1 MSKKELLSESQI
13 RRFMT
18 LANLEPLAKNVLS
31 EKKEVEEEGMYEEEK
46 KKKEEEAKK
55 KEEAKEKKEE
65 VKMEESLS
73 EEMEEEESE
82 PEDAEMP
89 EMEDEEEPEG
99 GEDEEGDMAASGS
112 VEDKVEQI
120 VNLVMDLAGVQ
131 GKVMRDEEGAE
142 EPSEEPMEEAGYGDG
157 LEEMDPTPTKQLS
170 EDALVEAVLAR
181 VTARLVQEAKKKA
194 PAKKETPEQKMK
206 RMKAEKAKK
215 KKTLEEA
222 TSAEGGGPL
231 LKQGKNKYDVYKG
244 HADMAYAKGKE
255 GKGGHQMEP
264 LAAKAEHS
272 VTHGGKNLATL
283 GGNKTK
289 V

>member
-46 KKKEEEAKK
+46 EKKKEEEG
-55 KEEAKEKKEE
+55 
-65 VKMEESLS
+65 KMEESLS
-73 EEMEEEESE
+73 EEMEGEESE
-82 PEDAEMP
+82 PSGADADTEAEMP
-89 EMEDEEEPEG
+89 ELEDEEAEGEEG
-99 GEDEEGDMAASGS
+99 GMAADGS

-131 GKVMRDEEGAE
+131 GKVMRDEEDAE
-142 EPSEEPMEEAGYGDG
+142 EAPEEPMEEAGYGDG

-194 PAKKETPEQKMK
+194 PAKKETPEEKMK
-206 RMKAEKAKK
+206 RLKAEKAKK

-264 LAAKAEHS
+264 LTAKAEHS

>member
-31 EKKEVEEEGMYEEEK
+31 EKKDVEEEGMYEEEK
-46 KKKEEEAKK
+46 KKKEE
-55 KEEAKEKKEE
+55 AKEKKEE
-65 VKMEESLS
+65 GKMEESLS

-99 GEDEEGDMAASGS
+99 GEDEEGGMAADAS
-112 VEDKVEQI
+112 VEDQVEQI
-120 VNLVMDLAGVQ
+120 VNLVMKLANVQ
-131 GKVMRDEEGAE
+131 GKVMRDEEGMEEPSE
-142 EPSEEPMEEAGYGDG
+142 EPSEEPMDEAGYGDM
-157 LEEMDPTPTKQLS
+157 EEMDPTPTKQLS

-194 PAKKETPEQKMK
+194 PAKKETPEQRMK

>member
-18 LANLEPLAKNVLS
+18 LANLEPLANNVLS
-31 EKKEVEEEGMYEEEK
+31 EKKEAKEESMYEEEK
-46 KKKEEEAKK
+46 KKKQEEAKK
-55 KEEAKEKKEE
+55 KEEES
-65 VKMEESLS
+65 KMEESLS
-73 EEMEEEESE
+73 EEVEGEEPESE
-82 PEDAEMP
+82 EPESEEPEAEMP
-89 EMEDEEEPEG
+89 ELEDEE
-99 GEDEEGDMAASGS
+99 GEDQEGDMAADGS

-131 GKVMRDEEGAE
+131 GKVMRDDEEDVE

-181 VTARLVQEAKKKA
+181 VTARLVQEAKKKT

-206 RMKAEKAKK
+206 RLKAEKAKK

-264 LAAKAEHS
+264 LAAKADHS

>member
-31 EKKEVEEEGMYEEEK
+31 EKKHAEEEKENKDEGMYEKEEK
-46 KKKEEEAKK
+46 MKKEKMKKEE
-55 KEEAKEKKEE
+55 
-65 VKMEESLS
+65 MDESLS
-73 EEMEEEESE
+73 EEVDGEESM
-82 PEDAEMP
+82 PEDPEAEMP
-89 EMEDEEEPEG
+89 ELDDEEDE
-99 GEDEEGDMAASGS
+99 EDEEGEEGGMAADGS

-131 GKVMRDEEGAE
+131 GKVMRDEESE
-142 EPSEEPMEEAGYGDG
+142 EEPMEEADYDMGEADYGMS
-157 LEEMDPTPTKQLS
+157 EEVPKPLS
-170 EDALVEAVLAR
+170 EDSLVEAVLAR

-264 LAAKAEHS
+264 LTAKAEHS

-283 GGNKTK
+283 GGNKKK